1 MIRFEIE
8 CSGPHLDFF
17 VCDLSHFTEDWK
29 GKHTLARNQEKFLK
43 PAKRLT
49 TSDVSGKRAC
59 EISTVTKGW
68 KTRTGATNQ
77 IRSLAW
83 LTQT

>member
-1 MIRFEIE
+1 M
-8 CSGPHLDFF
+8 
-17 VCDLSHFTEDWK
+17 
-29 GKHTLARNQEKFLK
+29 
-43 PAKRLT
+43 PAKRSAA
-49 TSDVSGKRAC
+49 SDAPGKMAC

-68 KTRTGATNQ
+68 KTRADVTNQ